1 MLLVGKIP
9 TAHRDIY
16 LSIDIDHLHTLFRL
30 PTRMLKRCSFFQV
43 LHQRQAMLALLRLND
58 VPDEMKP
65 YPLDFS
71 GNHVS

>member
-30 PTRMLKRCSFFQV
+30 PTRMLKRCSFFPGP
-43 LHQRQAMLALLRLND
+43 ASAAGNAGAFEADD
-58 VPDEMKP
+58 VPD
-65 YPLDFS
+65 
-71 GNHVS
+71 